1 MAVLT
6 SRIDRANQEAQESH
20 QIVKKDTRED
30 VLKKKTYIIRLM
42 R

>member
-6 SRIDRANQEAQESH
+6 SRTDRANQEAQESH
-20 QIVKKDTRED
+20 QIVKKDTKED
-30 VLKKKTYIIRLM
+30 VLKNTYTIRLM